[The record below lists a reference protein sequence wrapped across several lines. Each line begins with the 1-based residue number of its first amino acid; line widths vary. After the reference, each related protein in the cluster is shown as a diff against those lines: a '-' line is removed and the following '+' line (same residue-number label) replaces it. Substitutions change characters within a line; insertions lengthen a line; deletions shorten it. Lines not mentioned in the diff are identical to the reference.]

1 MLSCFGISILNKCPN
16 HALYPSNAKYI
27 YAGCNFFTR
36 TGEGFPLMTSASWGL
51 SIVSRIF
58 ETKIKVL
65 QQSSVV
71 LFVLSG
77 KVSFDTQLPEFLVLS
92 ILYNPVNYLQ

>member
-27 YAGCNFFTR
+27 YAGCDFFTR
-36 TGEGFPLMTSASWGL
+36 TGEGFPLMTSASWWL

-58 ETKIKVL
+58 EAKM
-65 QQSSVV
+65 QSSAA
-71 LFVLSG
+71 
-77 KVSFDTQLPEFLVLS
+77 EFSCPLC
-92 ILYNPVNYLQ
+92 PFRKGFF

>member
-1 MLSCFGISILNKCPN
+1 MLSCFGISILNKCQN

-27 YAGCNFFTR
+27 YAGCNFFTSR

-58 ETKIKVL
+58 ETKM
-65 QQSSVV
+65 QSSAA
-71 LFVLSG
+71 
-77 KVSFDTQLPEFLVLS
+77 EFSCPLC
-92 ILYNPVNYLQ
+92 PFRKGFF